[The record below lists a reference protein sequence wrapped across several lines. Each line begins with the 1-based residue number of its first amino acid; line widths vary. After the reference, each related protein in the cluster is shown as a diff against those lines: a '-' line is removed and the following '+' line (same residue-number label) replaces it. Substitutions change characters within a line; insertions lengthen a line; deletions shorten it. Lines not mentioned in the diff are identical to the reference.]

1 MLCVVLD
8 ATRSNPL
15 LHAVTDSNIAAAGRA
30 TLQTVREG
38 KTTGAI
44 ESSGKHNIE
53 MPESRVVRRALIAL
67 TESGTHYPEGSLLMD
82 FQTIPFENVEVLAHC
97 PFAIW
102 VNLRMLLSTRFFG
115 GFTIPWGP

>member
-30 TLQTVREG
+30 TLQTEREDDRS
-38 KTTGAI
+38 

-53 MPESRVVRRALIAL
+53 MPERRVVRRALMAL
-67 TESGTHYPEGSLLMD
+67 TESGSGALPGTL
-82 FQTIPFENVEVLAHC
+82 
-97 PFAIW
+97 W
-102 VNLRMLLSTRFFG
+102 
-115 GFTIPWGP
+115 